1 MPTYRNMN
9 KGWTSMSQTNYL
21 LKLQEKFLKYPFGRT
36 LFSKMFASQ
45 APYFKSIKPR
55 ILKLEENFCQVLLP
69 KRKPVQ
75 NHIGTVHAI
84 AICNALEMAMGAMT
98 ESSIPKHLRWLPK
111 GMNVNYLAKSTT
123 DIIAEAKINPEQ
135 WQTGDVSVSVRAL
148 DTNGTVVVDGEIRLW
163 LSEKPIK

>member
-1 MPTYRNMN
+1 MQTYRNLN

-21 LKLQEKFLKYPFGRT
+21 LKLQDKFLKYPFGRT
-36 LFSKMFASQ
+36 LFSKVFASQ
-45 APYFKSIKPR
+45 APYFKSIKPK
-55 ILKLEENFCQVLLP
+55 ILNLETNFCQVLIP

-98 ESSIPKHLRWLPK
+98 EASIPKNLRWLPK

-135 WQTGDVSVSVRAL
+135 WQVGDVSVSVRAL
-148 DTNGTVVVDGEIRLW
+148 DSHGTVVVDGEIRLW
-163 LSEKPIK
+163 LSEKPVK